1 MRRQP
6 PRSTL
11 FPYTTLFRSV
21 SLFSVA
27 WAAAGE
33 PSASWFSIASS
44 SFSWVKDSSASL
56 SAWDMLGLVGVL
68 FRVARGSEVHRA
80 GARGSR
86 QARAVPAGALRRQ
99 QRMLRARR
107 ADARQP
113 RLERPDQ
120 LTLGSSSPLP

>member
-86 QARAVPAGALRRQ
+86 QARAVPAGGVRLRYTDSSACCGLGEQTLANPGWNALI
-99 QRMLRARR
+99 
-107 ADARQP
+107 
-113 RLERPDQ
+113 
-120 LTLGSSSPLP
+120 S